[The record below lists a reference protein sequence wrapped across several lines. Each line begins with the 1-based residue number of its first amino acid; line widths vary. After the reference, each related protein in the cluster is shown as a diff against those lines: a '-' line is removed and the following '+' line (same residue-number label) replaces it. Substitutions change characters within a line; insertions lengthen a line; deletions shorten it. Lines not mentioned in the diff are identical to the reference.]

1 MKLKL
6 LIAGDV
12 KGQIDIVYAKVAA
25 FNASKAG
32 PFDLLFC
39 VGQFF
44 ASAGADGA
52 TRPDE
57 LAAYVEGEKQAPIR
71 TYFVTGSEPVP
82 SYLAGCDDG
91 AELCENVTFLGNAGI
106 RTIRGL
112 SVAFLSGA
120 FSPSLPSPVQCSPPQ
135 QQRVATLVASSLLI
149 SLFVDA
155 KLSYELLLYRFLDL
169 LLT

>member
-52 TRPDE
+52 AR
-57 LAAYVEGEKQAPIR
+57 
-71 TYFVTGSEPVP
+71 
-82 SYLAGCDDG
+82 
-91 AELCENVTFLGNAGI
+91 
-106 RTIRGL
+106 
-112 SVAFLSGA
+112 
-120 FSPSLPSPVQCSPPQ
+120 
-135 QQRVATLVASSLLI
+135 
-149 SLFVDA
+149 
-155 KLSYELLLYRFLDL
+155 
-169 LLT
+169 